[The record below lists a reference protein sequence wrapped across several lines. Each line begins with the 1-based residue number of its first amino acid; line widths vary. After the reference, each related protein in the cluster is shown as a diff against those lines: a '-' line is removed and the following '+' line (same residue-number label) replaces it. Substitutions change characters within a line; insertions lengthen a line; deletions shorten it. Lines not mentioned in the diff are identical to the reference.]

1 MGVFTMRELKRYVG
15 QLEQKPVNREV
26 AVPFHMVAAGFS
38 DSVFTVASWALVSPH
53 DCNRTRH

>member
-1 MGVFTMRELKRYVG
+1 MRELERYVG
-15 QLEQKPVNREV
+15 QLEQKPVTREV